1 MISIGG
7 ENLIDLVSGD
17 ADASGL
23 PRYVAN
29 PGGSPYNVAIAA
41 ARQGQDVAYLTPV
54 SEDALGVL
62 LADRLADSK
71 VTLAAPR
78 APHPTSLAVVSITDG
93 IPSYAFHRNA
103 TAERQISLAGLDR
116 DMPAA
121 TKLFHIG
128 SLALIDGE
136 DADAWESFFAS
147 CRSRGI
153 MTSLDPNVRPGLIT
167 DPDGYRARMRRVM
180 QHADICKLSDEDLQ
194 WLYPDRPLETAL
206 ADCRADCGAVLFI
219 LTLGGDGSRLFLGD
233 KSFGSRESRIE
244 MTAPAPAIDDL
255 ADTVGAGD
263 TYMASILC
271 WVLENGLTSRDAL
284 DGIDKAALSRAAT
297 RAGEAAA
304 INCRRSGCNPPWREE
319 LVNF

>member
-17 ADASGL
+17 ADALGL

-41 ARQGQDVAYLTPV
+41 ARQGQEVAYLTPV

-62 LADRLADSK
+62 LAERLADSK

-78 APHPTSLAVVSITDG
+78 VPHPTSLAVVSITDG

-103 TAERQISLAGLDR
+103 TAERQISLSSLAR

-121 TKLFHIG
+121 TQLFHVG
-128 SLALIDGE
+128 SLALIDGD
-136 DADAWESFFAS
+136 DADAWEAFFAG
-147 CRSRGI
+147 CQDRSI
-153 MTSLDPNVRPGLIT
+153 ITSLDPNVRPGLIIN
-167 DPDGYRARMRRVM
+167 PDDYRARIRRMMR
-180 QHADICKLSDEDLQ
+180 HADIFKLSDEDLL
-194 WLYPDRPLETAL
+194 WLYPDRPLDAAL
-206 ADCRADCGAVLFI
+206 ADCRADCDAVLFI

-233 KSFGSRESRIE
+233 KQSGIA
-244 MTAPAPAIDDL
+244 MTAAAPAIDDL

-271 WVLENGLTSRDAL
+271 WILENDV
-284 DGIDKAALSRAAT
+284 LSRAALAGIDET
-297 RAGEAAA
+297 ALAGAAARAGEAAA

-319 LVNF
+319 LVNV

>member
-17 ADASGL
+17 ADVNGL
-23 PRYVAN
+23 PHYVAN

-41 ARQGQDVAYLTPV
+41 ARQGQEVAYLTPV

-71 VTLAAPR
+71 VRLAAPR
-78 APHPTSLAVVSITDG
+78 APQPTSLAVVSITDG

-103 TAERQISLAGLDR
+103 TAERQITLAGLER

-121 TKLFHIG
+121 TQLFHVG
-128 SLALIDGE
+128 SLALIGGD
-136 DADAWESFFAS
+136 DADAWEAFFAG
-147 CRSRGI
+147 CQDRGI

-167 DPDGYRARMRRVM
+167 DPDDYRARIRRIMR
-180 QHADICKLSDEDLQ
+180 HADIFKLSDEDLL
-194 WLYPDRPLETAL
+194 WLYPDRSLDAAL
-206 ADCRADCGAVLFI
+206 ADCRADCGAALFI
-219 LTLGGDGSRLFLGD
+219 LTMGSDGSRLFLSSEEG
-233 KSFGSRESRIE
+233 GIE
-244 MTAPAPAIDDL
+244 MTAAAPVIDDL

-271 WVLENGLTSRDAL
+271 WVQENGLTSRAAL
-284 DGIDKAALSRAAT
+284 AGIDKAALAGAAT

-319 LVNF
+319 LVNI